1 MSVAL
6 LNRPQKD
13 AEIPDDLESLFY
25 VLLYHAVRHLKSN
38 CKNVP
43 DWLED
48 FFNVFSYFDGAYGC
62 GHWKQNAIETG
73 KLVINYATK
82 TRLMF
87 NSPMDQLLGSLVRS
101 FQAYYLVKEYD
112 ETQQKAEAQSQL
124 QATTLRAPASGVSRI
139 RRKVAAPAFKVDG
152 KVLAQLRSFSRPEP
166 ETSAPTEEQREL
178 ANIVSNPQLFVA
190 WLRRYAMME
199 WPADDK
205 EGDRVPADW
214 FESTAIGPTNVPG
227 YTPNKRQRRTSDTS

>member
-25 VLLYHAVRHLKSN
+25 VLLYHAVRYLKSN
-38 CKNVP
+38 CPNVP

-62 GHWKQNAIETG
+62 GHWKQNAIQTEQ
-73 KLVINYATK
+73 LVLKRATR
-82 TRLMF
+82 TPLIF
-87 NSPMDQLLGSLVRS
+87 NSPMDELLGSLLDS
-101 FQAYYLVKEYD
+101 FQAYYFVKAYD
-112 ETQQKAEAQSQL
+112 EKQQEAEAQSQL
-124 QATTLRAPASGVSRI
+124 KTPTLSTSASGASRP
-139 RRKVAAPAFKVDG
+139 RRKYDLTFKVD
-152 KVLAQLRSFSRPEP
+152 KQVLAQLAARRPP
-166 ETSAPTEEQREL
+166 VRVPSEEQREL
-178 ANIVSNPQLFVA
+178 AKIVSNPQLFVA
-190 WLRRYAMME
+190 WLQRYAMMD

-214 FESTAIGPTNVPG
+214 FDSTTIGPTNVPG
-227 YTPNKRQRRTSDTS
+227 YTPNKRQRKMSDTS